1 MQTGLESSSGVARQ
15 GNLRASNLSL
25 VARQIYAS
33 RTPMARA
40 DVAKATGMTRSTASR
55 MVDELVAAGI
65 VAESDPVPSNR
76 RGRPS
81 VPLSP
86 HGGTLLA
93 LGLEINVGHSAARLV
108 DLAGA
113 VVAEADLLE
122 DHVGSDPAAALAQ
135 LAQLG
140 RACLDRMPDGAT
152 LVGIQVAVPGLV
164 DAATSVLLRAP
175 NLGWRNVDPRPL
187 LRDGGLPEVDAV
199 GFGVTNEADSAA
211 IYVSRERPGHPGPL
225 ETFLYLSGEAGI
237 GSALVS
243 NGKVSLGSRGWA
255 GEIGHVCISPDGPP
269 CGCGATGCLE
279 RYAGTRALTQLV
291 GVETIEQV
299 RLAFREGD
307 PGAVAAVDAAGRALG
322 LALANA
328 CNLLDITT
336 VVLGGDLALLAEEYR
351 PHILR
356 ELDLRLLARPFSDP
370 EVLAVPPDHAT
381 PAFGAA
387 FIALERVLDNPARW
401 APEGRGALA

>member
-113 VVAEADLLE
+113 VVAEA
-122 DHVGSDPAAALAQ
+122 
-135 LAQLG
+135 
-140 RACLDRMPDGAT
+140 
-152 LVGIQVAVPGLV
+152 
-164 DAATSVLLRAP
+164 
-175 NLGWRNVDPRPL
+175 
-187 LRDGGLPEVDAV
+187 AV
-199 GFGVTNEADSAA
+199 GA
-211 IYVSRERPGHPGPL
+211 RETHR
-225 ETFLYLSGEAGI
+225 
-237 GSALVS
+237 
-243 NGKVSLGSRGWA
+243 R
-255 GEIGHVCISPDGPP
+255 
-269 CGCGATGCLE
+269 
-279 RYAGTRALTQLV
+279 
-291 GVETIEQV
+291 
-299 RLAFREGD
+299 
-307 PGAVAAVDAAGRALG
+307 
-322 LALANA
+322 
-328 CNLLDITT
+328 
-336 VVLGGDLALLAEEYR
+336 
-351 PHILR
+351 
-356 ELDLRLLARPFSDP
+356 
-370 EVLAVPPDHAT
+370 
-381 PAFGAA
+381 
-387 FIALERVLDNPARW
+387 
-401 APEGRGALA
+401 